1 MHGNEKVIEKT
12 GYLLKK
18 ELFLFRII
26 ILEKADELRN
36 YSARYWFHSAFFR
49 IKDKEKH

>member
-1 MHGNEKVIEKT
+1 MHGNQKVIEKT

-26 ILEKADELRN
+26 ILEKAVERGIIVQDIGARN
-36 YSARYWFHSAFFR
+36 REQLLFLG
-49 IKDKEKH
+49 